1 MKTPTKVILLSIVV
15 IIFILALYFCLPTIP
30 KKIKNEIKGT
40 DYTFENITFNLPHN
54 NYIVNEE
61 LTNQL
66 LNEQSDQNDY
76 KVMFLINNQNEKDYI
91 TIMRNSDDG
100 YGFIK
105 ETISNLKNPFKHRT
119 LVRQAKKQNNLI
131 SSVFTL
137 FNSPTK
143 EVVLNRNTTEGRL
156 AIYTV
161 DLIID
166 NTFYTIIP
174 SVVAGEE
181 AALEFIRTVAVK

>member
-1 MKTPTKVILLSIVV
+1 MKTSTKVILLSIVV

-54 NYIVNEE
+54 NYTVNEE

-66 LNEQSDQNDY
+66 LNEESDQNDY

-105 ETISNLKNPFKHRT
+105 ETISNLKNPFKHRA

-137 FNSPTK
+137 FSSPTK